1 MADNNY
7 NKQTGPEVKP
17 EAPKAAPEHKPEGKE
32 IKEATIS
39 VGIEAGEIIGEGEA
53 GTGEIS
59 ESEKTTKE
67 GYGGGSGAK
76 AGTYVQGAR
85 KLKYPSVD
93 KMSDQVEKELNR
105 EMKFLNKKIKKIV
118 KERDAN
124 SLNSL
129 VARLREL
136 QRILSKLANATADI
150 IKEMWISYVKDKNN

>member
-17 EAPKAAPEHKPEGKE
+17 EAPKVAPEHKPEGKE

-39 VGIEAGEIIGEGEA
+39 VGIEAGEVIEGAET

-67 GYGGGSGAK
+67 GYAGGTGTGAGK
-76 AGTYVQGAR
+76 YVQGVR

-93 KMSDQVEKELNR
+93 KMSNQVEKELKK
-105 EMKFLNKKIKKIV
+105 EMKSLNKKIKQIIKQ
-118 KERDAN
+118 RDAN

-150 IKEMWISYVKDKNN
+150 IKDFWIAYVKDKNN